1 MIRLDQVEN
10 IQEKI
15 YEIYKKQNHGLE
27 CYSDEIGDL
36 EKLKEQLEKIEQ
48 INFNSSKI
56 SDILLQINIKSG
68 KYLGQLQDDNTSFK
82 NAQQICINKFKEN
95 NYDDE
100 EHATKNIKYIITQII
115 KDIEVIKDTPM
126 EELLIDIHNYTITL
140 MILIQNYNRKH
151 LIVPRFSN

>member
-56 SDILLQINIKSG
+56 FDILLQINIKSG
-68 KYLGQLQDDNTSFK
+68 KYLGQLQDDNISFK
-82 NAQQICINKFKEN
+82 NAQRICINKFKEN
-95 NYDDE
+95 SYE
-100 EHATKNIKYIITQII
+100 EEYTTKNIKYIVTKII
-115 KDIEVIKDTPM
+115 QDIKEIKVIEVTQM
-126 EELLIDIHNYTITL
+126 EDLVIDLHNYTITG
-140 MILIQNYNRKH
+140 MILIQKN
-151 LIVPRFSN
+151 